1 MPSKG
6 QAAKKAAL
14 PAIPEDVRAGNPHTL
29 QFKKRDDETEAAALS
44 RAVASPNVNAGM
56 TMLQFHPLKT
66 GASVTDLV
74 EQIGKH
80 AKTVRDGDMDRPE
93 AMLVAQAHTL
103 DTIFNSLAQRAAQN
117 MAAGHM
123 HATDTYLRMAL
134 KAQSQCRTTIEA
146 LGELKYPKTATFI
159 KQQNVAN
166 QQQVNNGIAND
177 SAPSTPAHAHEKDIT
192 PTNKLLPEHKHAT
205 LDAGR
210 KRTASRPNSKLET
223 VGAVNGAKH

>member
-6 QAAKKAAL
+6 QAAKKAGL
-14 PAIPEDVRAGNPHTL
+14 PAIPEDVRAGNPNTL

-44 RAVASPNVNAGM
+44 RAVASPSVNAGM

-166 QQQVNNGIAND
+166 QQQVNNG
-177 SAPSTPAHAHEKDIT
+177 SAPSTPAGVRAQEKNIT
-192 PTNKLLPEHKHAT
+192 PTNKLLQEQKNEA
-205 LDAGR
+205 LDTGRKGSAGR
-210 KRTASRPNSKLET
+210 SNSKLEA
-223 VGAVNGAKH
+223 VGSVNGAKH